1 MQIHVARGGQQSGP
15 YTEEQVRDMVR
26 SGLLSAADL
35 GWHEGMA
42 EWAPLHTIAGLGV
55 PPPTG
60 TAAAMVTGAG
70 GPPADRMK
78 RLVATVLD
86 ALIVWGTAGMAF
98 GMGFFSGAGF
108 DGATGLHWGVGLL
121 SGFGL
126 MAIVWLGLLVW
137 QCYLLADRGQ
147 TIGKIVMGLR
157 IVRFEDGGNPGFVK
171 AVLLRTFLW
180 ALITAIPV
188 VGTLAGIVGI
198 LFIFR
203 DDQRC
208 LHDHIAGTRVVN
220 A

>member
-1 MQIHVARGGQQSGP
+1 MQIHVAKSGQQSGP
-15 YTEEQVRDMVR
+15 YTLEQVQNMVR

-60 TAAAMVTGAG
+60 AAATRSHRG
-70 GPPADRMK
+70 GPPADRVK

-86 ALIVWGTAGMAF
+86 GLIFGVTAGMAF
-98 GMGFFSGAGF
+98 GMGFLSGAGF
-108 DGATGLHWGVGLL
+108 HWGVGLL

-126 MAIVWLGLLVW
+126 MSIVWLGMLVC
-137 QCYLLADRGQ
+137 QCYLLAIRGQ

-180 ALITAIPV
+180 ALITAVPV
-188 VGTLAGIVGI
+188 VGTLVGVVGI

-208 LHDHIAGTRVVN
+208 LHDHLAGTRVVN

>member
-1 MQIHVARGGQQSGP
+1 MQIHVAKSGQQSGP
-15 YTEEQVRDMVR
+15 YTLEQVQNMVR

-35 GWHEGMA
+35 GWHEGMT

-60 TAAAMVTGAG
+60 AAATLIGAG

-78 RLVATVLD
+78 RLVATLLDVL
-86 ALIVWGTAGMAF
+86 IFWVTARMAF
-98 GMGFFSGAGF
+98 GLGFLSGAGF
-108 DGATGLHWGVGLL
+108 HWGVGLL

-126 MAIVWLGLLVW
+126 MSIVWLGMLVC
-137 QCYLLADRGQ
+137 QCYLLAIRGQ

-180 ALITAIPV
+180 ALITAVPV
-188 VGTLAGIVGI
+188 VGTLVGVVGI

-208 LHDHIAGTRVVN
+208 LHDHLAGTRVVN

>member
-1 MQIHVARGGQQSGP
+1 MQIHVAKSGQQSGP
-15 YTEEQVRDMVR
+15 YTLEQVQNMVR

-60 TAAAMVTGAG
+60 AAATSMGAG
-70 GPPADRMK
+70 GPPADRVK

-86 ALIVWGTAGMAF
+86 GLIFAVTAGMAF
-98 GMGFFSGAGF
+98 GMGFLSGAGF
-108 DGATGLHWGVGLL
+108 HWGVGLL

-126 MAIVWLGLLVW
+126 MSIVWLGMLVC
-137 QCYLLADRGQ
+137 QCYLLAIRGQ

-180 ALITAIPV
+180 AIITAVPV
-188 VGTLAGIVGI
+188 VGTLIGVVGI

-208 LHDHIAGTRVVN
+208 LHDHLAGTRVVN

>member
-1 MQIHVARGGQQSGP
+1 MQIHVAKAGQQSGP
-15 YTEEQVRDMVR
+15 YTVEQVQNMVR

-55 PPPTG
+55 PPPTNG
-60 TAAAMVTGAG
+60 PLNVQGAG
-70 GPPADRMK
+70 GPPADRIK
-78 RLVATVLD
+78 RLVATLLD
-86 ALIVWGTAGMAF
+86 GLILGATAGLAF
-98 GMGFFSGAGF
+98 GMGFFTGAGF
-108 DGATGLHWGVGLL
+108 DWGVGLL
-121 SGFGL
+121 SGLGL
-126 MAIVWLGLLVW
+126 MGLVWLALFVC
-137 QCYLLADRGQ
+137 QCYLLAQRGQ

-157 IVRFEDGGNPGFVK
+157 IVRFEDGTNPGFVK

-188 VGTLAGIVGI
+188 VGPLIGLVGI

-208 LHDHIAGTRVVN
+208 LHDHLAGTRVVN

>member
-1 MQIHVARGGQQSGP
+1 
-15 YTEEQVRDMVR
+15 MVR

-60 TAAAMVTGAG
+60 AAATPMGAG
-70 GPPADRMK
+70 GPPADRVK

-86 ALIVWGTAGMAF
+86 GLIFGVTAGMAF
-98 GMGFFSGAGF
+98 GMGFLSGAGF
-108 DGATGLHWGVGLL
+108 HWGVGLL

-126 MAIVWLGLLVW
+126 MSIVWLGMLVC
-137 QCYLLADRGQ
+137 QCYLLAIRGQ

-180 ALITAIPV
+180 AIITAVPV
-188 VGTLAGIVGI
+188 VGTLIGVVGI

-208 LHDHIAGTRVVN
+208 LHDHLAGTRVVN

>member
-1 MQIHVARGGQQSGP
+1 MQIHVAKSGQQSGP
-15 YTEEQVRDMVR
+15 YTVEQVQNMVR

-42 EWAPLHTIAGLGV
+42 EWAPLHTIVGLGV

-60 TAAAMVTGAG
+60 AAASPMGAG

-78 RLVATVLD
+78 RLVATSLD
-86 ALIVWGTAGMAF
+86 GLVFGVTAAMAF
-98 GMGFFSGAGF
+98 GLGFLSGTGF
-108 DGATGLHWGVGLL
+108 HWGVGLL
-121 SGFGL
+121 SGLGL
-126 MAIVWLGLLVW
+126 MSIVWVGMLVC
-137 QCYLLADRGQ
+137 QCYLLAIRGQ
-147 TIGKIVMGLR
+147 TVGKIVMGLR

-180 ALITAIPV
+180 AIITAVPV
-188 VGTLAGIVGI
+188 VGTLVGVVGI

-208 LHDHIAGTRVVN
+208 LHDHLAGTRVVN

>member
-1 MQIHVARGGQQSGP
+1 MQIHVAKAGQQSGP
-15 YTEEQVRDMVR
+15 YTVEQVRDMVR
-26 SGLLSAADL
+26 SGLVSAADL

-55 PPPTG
+55 PPPTEG
-60 TAAAMVTGAG
+60 TQNVLGAG
-70 GPPADRMK
+70 GPPADRIK

-86 ALIVWGTAGMAF
+86 GVILGITAGLAF
-98 GMGFFSGAGF
+98 GMGFFTGAGF
-108 DGATGLHWGVGLL
+108 HWGVGLL
-121 SGFGL
+121 SGFGFMSL
-126 MAIVWLGLLVW
+126 VWLGMLVG
-137 QCYLLADRGQ
+137 QCYLLAVRGQ

-171 AVLLRTFLW
+171 AVLMRTFLW

-188 VGTLAGIVGI
+188 VGTLIGFVGI

-208 LHDHIAGTRVVN
+208 LHDHLAGTRVVN

>member
-1 MQIHVARGGQQSGP
+1 MQIHVAKSGQQSGP
-15 YTEEQVRDMVR
+15 YTVEQVQNMVR

-60 TAAAMVTGAG
+60 AAASPMGAG
-70 GPPADRMK
+70 GPPADRVK
-78 RLVATVLD
+78 RLVATLLD
-86 ALIVWGTAGMAF
+86 GLIFGVTAAMAF
-98 GMGFFSGAGF
+98 GAGF
-108 DGATGLHWGVGLL
+108 LSGVGFHWGVGLL

-126 MAIVWLGLLVW
+126 MSIVWLGMLVC
-137 QCYLLADRGQ
+137 QCYLLAVRGQ

-180 ALITAIPV
+180 ALITAVPV
-188 VGTLAGIVGI
+188 VGTLIGVVGI

-208 LHDHIAGTRVVN
+208 LHDHLAGTRVVN

>member
-1 MQIHVARGGQQSGP
+1 MQIHVAKSGQQSGP
-15 YTEEQVRDMVR
+15 YTLEQVQNMVR

-55 PPPTG
+55 SPPAD
-60 TAAAMVTGAG
+60 AAASPTGAG
-70 GPPADRMK
+70 GPPADRVK
-78 RLVATVLD
+78 RLVATLLD
-86 ALIVWGTAGMAF
+86 SFIFAGPLGMVF
-98 GMGFFSGAGF
+98 GLGFGSFAGF
-108 DGATGLHWGVGLL
+108 HWGVGLL
-121 SGFGL
+121 SGLGL
-126 MAIVWLGLLVW
+126 MSVAWLALFVS
-137 QCYLLADRGQ
+137 QCYLLALRGQ

-180 ALITAIPV
+180 WFVATLLPF
-188 VGTLAGIVGI
+188 VGPLVGVIGI
-198 LFIFR
+198 LLIFC

-208 LHDHIAGTRVVN
+208 LHDHLAGTRVVN

>member
-1 MQIHVARGGQQSGP
+1 MQIHVAKSGQQSGP
-15 YTEEQVRDMVR
+15 YTLEQVQNMVR

-35 GWHEGMA
+35 GWHEGMT

-60 TAAAMVTGAG
+60 AAATLIGAG

-78 RLVATVLD
+78 RLVATLLD
-86 ALIVWGTAGMAF
+86 ALIFWVTAGMAF
-98 GMGFFSGAGF
+98 GLGFLSGAGF
-108 DGATGLHWGVGLL
+108 HWGVGLL

-126 MAIVWLGLLVW
+126 MSIVWLGMLVC
-137 QCYLLADRGQ
+137 QCYLLAIRGQ

-180 ALITAIPV
+180 ALITAVPV
-188 VGTLAGIVGI
+188 VGTLVGVVGI

-208 LHDHIAGTRVVN
+208 LHDHLAGTRVVN

>member
-1 MQIHVARGGQQSGP
+1 MQIHVAKSGQQSGP
-15 YTEEQVRDMVR
+15 YTLEQVQNMVR

-60 TAAAMVTGAG
+60 AAATPMGAG
-70 GPPADRMK
+70 GPPADRVK

-86 ALIVWGTAGMAF
+86 GLIFAVTAGMAF
-98 GMGFFSGAGF
+98 GMGFLSGAGF
-108 DGATGLHWGVGLL
+108 HWGVGLL

-126 MAIVWLGLLVW
+126 MSIVWLGMLVC
-137 QCYLLADRGQ
+137 QCYLLAIRGQ

-180 ALITAIPV
+180 ALITAVPV
-188 VGTLAGIVGI
+188 VGTLIGVVGI

-208 LHDHIAGTRVVN
+208 LHDHLAGTRVVN

>member
-1 MQIHVARGGQQSGP
+1 MQIHVAKSGQQSGP
-15 YTEEQVRDMVR
+15 YTLEQVQNMVR

-60 TAAAMVTGAG
+60 AAATPMGAG
-70 GPPADRMK
+70 GPPADRVK

-86 ALIVWGTAGMAF
+86 GLIFAVTAGMAF
-98 GMGFFSGAGF
+98 GMGFLSGAGF
-108 DGATGLHWGVGLL
+108 HWGVGLL

-126 MAIVWLGLLVW
+126 MSIVWLGMLVC
-137 QCYLLADRGQ
+137 QCYLLAIRGQ

-180 ALITAIPV
+180 AIITAVPV
-188 VGTLAGIVGI
+188 VGTLIGVVGI

-208 LHDHIAGTRVVN
+208 LHDHLAGTRVVN

>member
-1 MQIHVARGGQQSGP
+1 MQIHVAKSGQQSGP
-15 YTEEQVRDMVR
+15 YTLEQVQNMVR

-60 TAAAMVTGAG
+60 VAASPMGAG
-70 GPPADRMK
+70 GPPGDRVK
-78 RLVATVLD
+78 RLVATILDVLILS
-86 ALIVWGTAGMAF
+86 ATAGLAF
-98 GMGFFSGAGF
+98 GMGFFTGA
-108 DGATGLHWGVGLL
+108 GLHWGVGLL
-121 SGFGL
+121 SGFSL
-126 MAIVWLGLLVW
+126 MSIVWLGMLVG
-137 QCYLLADRGQ
+137 QCYLLAARGQ

-180 ALITAIPV
+180 ALITAVPV
-188 VGTLAGIVGI
+188 VGTLAGLVGI

-208 LHDHIAGTRVVN
+208 LHDHLAGTRVVN

>member
-1 MQIHVARGGQQSGP
+1 MQIHVAKSGQQSGP
-15 YTEEQVRDMVR
+15 YTVEQVQNMVR

-42 EWAPLHTIAGLGV
+42 EWAPVHTIAGLGV

-60 TAAAMVTGAG
+60 AAASPMGAG
-70 GPPADRMK
+70 GPPADRVK
-78 RLVATVLD
+78 RLVATLLD
-86 ALIVWGTAGMAF
+86 GLIFGVTAAMAF
-98 GMGFFSGAGF
+98 GLGFVSGAGF
-108 DGATGLHWGVGLL
+108 HWGVGLL

-126 MAIVWLGLLVW
+126 MSIVWLGMLVC
-137 QCYLLADRGQ
+137 QCYLLAVRGQ

-180 ALITAIPV
+180 ALITAVPV
-188 VGTLAGIVGI
+188 VGTLIGVVGI

>member
-1 MQIHVARGGQQSGP
+1 MQIHVAKSGQQSGP
-15 YTEEQVRDMVR
+15 YTLEQVQNMVR

-60 TAAAMVTGAG
+60 AAATPMGAG
-70 GPPADRMK
+70 GPPADRVK

-86 ALIVWGTAGMAF
+86 GLIFGVTAGMAF
-98 GMGFFSGAGF
+98 GMGFLSGAGF
-108 DGATGLHWGVGLL
+108 HWGVGLL

-126 MAIVWLGLLVW
+126 MSIVWLGMLVC
-137 QCYLLADRGQ
+137 QCYLLAIRGQ

-180 ALITAIPV
+180 AIITAVPV
-188 VGTLAGIVGI
+188 VGTLVGVVGI

-208 LHDHIAGTRVVN
+208 LHDHLAGTRVVN

>member
-1 MQIHVARGGQQSGP
+1 MQIHVAKSGQQSGP
-15 YTEEQVRDMVR
+15 YTLEQVQNMVR

-60 TAAAMVTGAG
+60 AAAAPMGAG
-70 GPPADRMK
+70 GPPADRVK

-86 ALIVWGTAGMAF
+86 GLIFGVTAGMAF
-98 GMGFFSGAGF
+98 GMGFLSGAGF
-108 DGATGLHWGVGLL
+108 HWGVGLL

-126 MAIVWLGLLVW
+126 MSIVWLGMLVC
-137 QCYLLADRGQ
+137 QCYLLAIRGQ

-180 ALITAIPV
+180 ALITAVPV
-188 VGTLAGIVGI
+188 VGTLVGVVGI

-208 LHDHIAGTRVVN
+208 LHDHLAGTRVVN

>member
-1 MQIHVARGGQQSGP
+1 MQIHVAKSGQQSGP
-15 YTEEQVRDMVR
+15 YTLEQVQNMVR

-60 TAAAMVTGAG
+60 AAATPMGAG
-70 GPPADRMK
+70 GPPADRVK

-86 ALIVWGTAGMAF
+86 GLIFGVTAGMAF
-98 GMGFFSGAGF
+98 GMGFLSGAGF
-108 DGATGLHWGVGLL
+108 HWGVGLL

-126 MAIVWLGLLVW
+126 MSIVWLGMLVC
-137 QCYLLADRGQ
+137 QCYLLAIRGQ

-180 ALITAIPV
+180 ALITAVPV
-188 VGTLAGIVGI
+188 VGTLAGVVGI

-208 LHDHIAGTRVVN
+208 LHDHLAGTRVVN

>member
-1 MQIHVARGGQQSGP
+1 MQIHVAKSGQQSGP
-15 YTEEQVRDMVR
+15 YTLEQVQNMVR

-60 TAAAMVTGAG
+60 AAATLIGAG

-78 RLVATVLD
+78 RLVATLLDVL
-86 ALIVWGTAGMAF
+86 IFWVTAGMAF
-98 GMGFFSGAGF
+98 GLGFLSGAGF
-108 DGATGLHWGVGLL
+108 HWGVGLL

-126 MAIVWLGLLVW
+126 MSIVWLGMLVC
-137 QCYLLADRGQ
+137 QCYLLAIRGQ

-180 ALITAIPV
+180 ALITAVPV
-188 VGTLAGIVGI
+188 VGTLVGVVGI

-208 LHDHIAGTRVVN
+208 LHDHLAGTRVVN

>member
-1 MQIHVARGGQQSGP
+1 MQIHVAKSGQQSGP
-15 YTEEQVRDMVR
+15 YTLEQVQNMVR

-60 TAAAMVTGAG
+60 AAATLIGAG

-78 RLVATVLD
+78 RLVATLLD
-86 ALIVWGTAGMAF
+86 ALIFWVTAGMAF
-98 GMGFFSGAGF
+98 GLGFLSGAGF
-108 DGATGLHWGVGLL
+108 HWGVGLL

-126 MAIVWLGLLVW
+126 MSIVWLGMLVC
-137 QCYLLADRGQ
+137 QCYLLAIRGQ

-180 ALITAIPV
+180 ALITAVPV
-188 VGTLAGIVGI
+188 VGTLVGVVGI

-208 LHDHIAGTRVVN
+208 LHDHLAGTRVVN

>member
-1 MQIHVARGGQQSGP
+1 
-15 YTEEQVRDMVR
+15 MVR

-60 TAAAMVTGAG
+60 AAATPMGAG
-70 GPPADRMK
+70 GPPADRVK

-86 ALIVWGTAGMAF
+86 GLIFGVTAGMAF
-98 GMGFFSGAGF
+98 GMGFLSGAGF
-108 DGATGLHWGVGLL
+108 HWGVGLL

-126 MAIVWLGLLVW
+126 MSIVWLGMLVC
-137 QCYLLADRGQ
+137 QCYLLAIRGQ

-180 ALITAIPV
+180 AIITAVPV
-188 VGTLAGIVGI
+188 VGTLIGVVGI

-208 LHDHIAGTRVVN
+208 LHYHLAGTRVVN

>member
-1 MQIHVARGGQQSGP
+1 MQIHVAKSGQQSGP
-15 YTEEQVRDMVR
+15 YTLEQVQNMVR

-60 TAAAMVTGAG
+60 AAATPMGAG
-70 GPPADRMK
+70 GPPADRVK

-86 ALIVWGTAGMAF
+86 GLIFGVTAGMAF
-98 GMGFFSGAGF
+98 GMGFLSGAGF
-108 DGATGLHWGVGLL
+108 HWGVGLL

-126 MAIVWLGLLVW
+126 MSIVWLGMLVC
-137 QCYLLADRGQ
+137 QCYLLAIRGQ

-180 ALITAIPV
+180 AIITAVPV
-188 VGTLAGIVGI
+188 VGTLIGVVGI

-208 LHDHIAGTRVVN
+208 LHDHLAGTRVVN

>member
-1 MQIHVARGGQQSGP
+1 MQIHVAKSGQQSGP
-15 YTEEQVRDMVR
+15 YTLEQVQNMVR

-60 TAAAMVTGAG
+60 AAATPMGAG
-70 GPPADRMK
+70 GPPADRVK

-86 ALIVWGTAGMAF
+86 GLIFGVTAGMAF
-98 GMGFFSGAGF
+98 GMGFLSGAGF
-108 DGATGLHWGVGLL
+108 HWGVGLL

-126 MAIVWLGLLVW
+126 MSIVWLGMLVC
-137 QCYLLADRGQ
+137 QCYLLAIRGQ

-180 ALITAIPV
+180 ALITAVPV
-188 VGTLAGIVGI
+188 VGTLVGVVGI

-208 LHDHIAGTRVVN
+208 LHDHLAGTRVVN

>member
-1 MQIHVARGGQQSGP
+1 MQIHVAKSGQQSGP
-15 YTEEQVRDMVR
+15 YTVEQVQNMVR

-42 EWAPLHTIAGLGV
+42 EWAPLHTIVGLGV

-60 TAAAMVTGAG
+60 AAASPMGAG

-78 RLVATVLD
+78 RLVATSLD
-86 ALIVWGTAGMAF
+86 GLVFGVTAAMAF
-98 GMGFFSGAGF
+98 GLGFLSGTGF
-108 DGATGLHWGVGLL
+108 HWGVGLL
-121 SGFGL
+121 SGLGL
-126 MAIVWLGLLVW
+126 MSIVWVGMLVC
-137 QCYLLADRGQ
+137 QCYLLAIRGQ

-180 ALITAIPV
+180 AIITAVPV
-188 VGTLAGIVGI
+188 VGTLVGVVGI

-208 LHDHIAGTRVVN
+208 LHDHLAGTRVVN

>member
-1 MQIHVARGGQQSGP
+1 M
-15 YTEEQVRDMVR
+15 
-26 SGLLSAADL
+26 
-35 GWHEGMA
+35 
-42 EWAPLHTIAGLGV
+42 
-55 PPPTG
+55 
-60 TAAAMVTGAG
+60 GAG
-70 GPPADRMK
+70 GPPADRVK
-78 RLVATVLD
+78 RLVATLLD
-86 ALIVWGTAGMAF
+86 GLIFGVTAAMAF
-98 GMGFFSGAGF
+98 GAGF
-108 DGATGLHWGVGLL
+108 LSGVGFHWGVGLL

-126 MAIVWLGLLVW
+126 MSIVWLGMLVC
-137 QCYLLADRGQ
+137 QCYLLAVRGQ

-180 ALITAIPV
+180 ALITAVPV
-188 VGTLAGIVGI
+188 VGTLIGVVGI

>member
-1 MQIHVARGGQQSGP
+1 MQIHVAKSGQQSGP
-15 YTEEQVRDMVR
+15 YTVEQVQNMVR

-35 GWHEGMA
+35 GWHEGLA

-60 TAAAMVTGAG
+60 AAVSPMGAG
-70 GPPADRMK
+70 GPPADRVK
-78 RLVATVLD
+78 RLVATLLD
-86 ALIVWGTAGMAF
+86 GLIFGVTAAMAF
-98 GMGFFSGAGF
+98 GAGFLSGA
-108 DGATGLHWGVGLL
+108 GLHWGVGLL

-126 MAIVWLGLLVW
+126 MSIVWLGMLVC
-137 QCYLLADRGQ
+137 QCYLLAVRGQ

-180 ALITAIPV
+180 ALITAVPV
-188 VGTLAGIVGI
+188 VGTLIGVVGI

-208 LHDHIAGTRVVN
+208 LHDHLAGTRVVN

>member
-1 MQIHVARGGQQSGP
+1 MQIHVAKSGQQSGP
-15 YTEEQVRDMVR
+15 YTVEQVQNMVR

-60 TAAAMVTGAG
+60 AAATLTGAG
-70 GPPADRMK
+70 GPPADRVK
-78 RLVATVLD
+78 RLVATLLD
-86 ALIVWGTAGMAF
+86 GLIFGVTAAMAF
-98 GMGFFSGAGF
+98 GAGF
-108 DGATGLHWGVGLL
+108 LSGVGFHWGVGLL

-126 MAIVWLGLLVW
+126 MSIVWLGMLVC
-137 QCYLLADRGQ
+137 QCYLLAVRGQ

-180 ALITAIPV
+180 ALITAVPV
-188 VGTLAGIVGI
+188 VGTLIGVVGI

>member
-1 MQIHVARGGQQSGP
+1 MQIHVAKSGQQSGP
-15 YTEEQVRDMVR
+15 YTVEQVQNMVR

-60 TAAAMVTGAG
+60 AAASPMGAG
-70 GPPADRMK
+70 GPPADRVK
-78 RLVATVLD
+78 RLVATLLD
-86 ALIVWGTAGMAF
+86 GLIFGVTAAMAF
-98 GMGFFSGAGF
+98 GLGFVSGAGF
-108 DGATGLHWGVGLL
+108 HWGVGLL

-126 MAIVWLGLLVW
+126 MSIVWLGMLVC
-137 QCYLLADRGQ
+137 QCYLLAVRGQ

-180 ALITAIPV
+180 ALITAVPV
-188 VGTLAGIVGI
+188 VGTLIGVVGI

>member
-1 MQIHVARGGQQSGP
+1 MQIHVAKSGQQSGP
-15 YTEEQVRDMVR
+15 YTVEQVQNMVR

-60 TAAAMVTGAG
+60 AAASPTGAG
-70 GPPADRMK
+70 GPPADRVK
-78 RLVATVLD
+78 RLVATLLD
-86 ALIVWGTAGMAF
+86 GLIFGVTAAMAF
-98 GMGFFSGAGF
+98 GLGFVSGAGF
-108 DGATGLHWGVGLL
+108 HWGVGLL

-126 MAIVWLGLLVW
+126 MSIVWLGMLVC
-137 QCYLLADRGQ
+137 QCYLLAIRGQ

-180 ALITAIPV
+180 ALITAVPV
-188 VGTLAGIVGI
+188 VGTLAGVVGI

-208 LHDHIAGTRVVN
+208 LHDHLAGTRVVN

>member
-1 MQIHVARGGQQSGP
+1 MQIHVAKSGQQSGP
-15 YTEEQVRDMVR
+15 YTLEQVQNMVR

-60 TAAAMVTGAG
+60 AAASPMGAG
-70 GPPADRMK
+70 GPPADRVK
-78 RLVATVLD
+78 RLVATLLD
-86 ALIVWGTAGMAF
+86 GLIFGVTAAMAF
-98 GMGFFSGAGF
+98 GAGF
-108 DGATGLHWGVGLL
+108 LSGVGFHWGVGLL

-126 MAIVWLGLLVW
+126 MSIVWLGMLVC
-137 QCYLLADRGQ
+137 QCYLLAVRGQ

-180 ALITAIPV
+180 ALITAVPV
-188 VGTLAGIVGI
+188 VGTLIGVVGI

-208 LHDHIAGTRVVN
+208 LHDHLAGTRVVN

>member
-1 MQIHVARGGQQSGP
+1 MQIHVAKSGQQSGP
-15 YTEEQVRDMVR
+15 YTLEQVQNMVR

-60 TAAAMVTGAG
+60 VAASPMGAG
-70 GPPADRMK
+70 GPPGERVK
-78 RLVATVLD
+78 RLVATILDVLILS
-86 ALIVWGTAGMAF
+86 ATAGLAF
-98 GMGFFSGAGF
+98 GMGFFTGA
-108 DGATGLHWGVGLL
+108 GLHWGVGLL
-121 SGFGL
+121 SGFSL
-126 MAIVWLGLLVW
+126 MSIVWLGMLVG
-137 QCYLLADRGQ
+137 QCYLLAARGQ

-180 ALITAIPV
+180 ALITAVPV
-188 VGTLAGIVGI
+188 VGTLAGLVGI

-208 LHDHIAGTRVVN
+208 LHDHLAGTRVVN

>member
-1 MQIHVARGGQQSGP
+1 MQIHVAKAGQQSGP
-15 YTEEQVRDMVR
+15 YTVEQVRDMVR
-26 SGLLSAADL
+26 SGLLGAADL

-55 PPPTG
+55 PPPTDG
-60 TAAAMVTGAG
+60 PAAVQGAG
-70 GPPADRMK
+70 GPPADRIK
-78 RLVATVLD
+78 RLVATFLD
-86 ALIVWGTAGMAF
+86 GALLGITAGMAF
-98 GMGFFSGAGF
+98 GMGFFTGAGI
-108 DGATGLHWGVGLL
+108 HWGVGLL

-126 MAIVWLGLLVW
+126 MSIVWLGMLVG
-137 QCYLLADRGQ
+137 QCYLLAERGQ

-188 VGTLAGIVGI
+188 VGPLIGLVGI

-208 LHDHIAGTRVVN
+208 LHDHLAGTRVVN

>member
-1 MQIHVARGGQQSGP
+1 MQIHVAKSGQQSGP
-15 YTEEQVRDMVR
+15 YTVEQVQNMVR

-60 TAAAMVTGAG
+60 AAASPMGAG
-70 GPPADRMK
+70 GPPADRVK
-78 RLVATVLD
+78 RLVATLLD
-86 ALIVWGTAGMAF
+86 GLIFGVTAAMAF
-98 GMGFFSGAGF
+98 GAGFLSGAGF
-108 DGATGLHWGVGLL
+108 HWGVGLL

-126 MAIVWLGLLVW
+126 MSIVWLGMLVC
-137 QCYLLADRGQ
+137 QCYLLAVRGQ

-180 ALITAIPV
+180 ALITAVPV
-188 VGTLAGIVGI
+188 VGTLIGVVGI

>member
-1 MQIHVARGGQQSGP
+1 MQIHVAKSGQQSGP
-15 YTEEQVRDMVR
+15 YTLEQVQNMVR

-60 TAAAMVTGAG
+60 AAATPMGAG
-70 GPPADRMK
+70 GPPADRVK

-86 ALIVWGTAGMAF
+86 GLIFAVTAGMAF
-98 GMGFFSGAGF
+98 GMGFLSGAGF
-108 DGATGLHWGVGLL
+108 HWGVGLL

-126 MAIVWLGLLVW
+126 MSIVWLGMLVC
-137 QCYLLADRGQ
+137 QCYLLAIRGQ

-180 ALITAIPV
+180 ALITAVPV
-188 VGTLAGIVGI
+188 VGTLVGVVGI

-208 LHDHIAGTRVVN
+208 LHDHLAGTRVVN